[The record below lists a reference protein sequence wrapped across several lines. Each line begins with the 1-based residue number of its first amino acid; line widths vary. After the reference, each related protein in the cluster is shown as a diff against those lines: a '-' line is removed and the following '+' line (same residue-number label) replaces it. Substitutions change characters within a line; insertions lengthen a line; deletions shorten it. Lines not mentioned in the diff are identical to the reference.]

1 MKKGK
6 QRNTV
11 TPKVVKVVKAEP
23 TAASATYD
31 ALVSAVWL
39 FRKRPDVWLFD
50 VEPLSGNPACR

>member
-39 FRKRPDVWLFD
+39 FRKRPDGLAF
-50 VEPLSGNPACR
+50 